1 MLREIKELFSERKS
15 LNTEEIA
22 NHLKISKSALE
33 GMLRIL
39 IQKSFIEKVVF
50 DGCGTCSSGC
60 GSCAFAKQEDVYKL
74 VS

>member
-1 MLREIKELFSERKS
+1 MLREIKKMFNERKS

-22 NHLKISKSALE
+22 NHLKISKSAVE

-50 DGCGTCSSGC
+50 DDCGTCSNVC
-60 GSCAFAKQEDVYKL
+60 GSCPFAKHEDVYKI

>member
-1 MLREIKELFSERKS
+1 MLREIKELFNERKS

-22 NHLKISKSALE
+22 NHLRISKSAID

-39 IQKSFIEKVVF
+39 TQKNFIKKVVF
-50 DGCGTCSSGC
+50 DCGTCSSGC
-60 GSCAFAKQEDVYKL
+60 GSCAFAKQDDVYKL

>member
-1 MLREIKELFSERKS
+1 MLREIKELFNERKS

-22 NHLKISKSALE
+22 NHLRISKSALE

-39 IQKSFIEKVVF
+39 IQKSYIEKVVF
-50 DGCGTCSSGC
+50 DCGTCSSGC
-60 GSCAFAKQEDVYKL
+60 GSCAFAKQKDVYKL

>member
-1 MLREIKELFSERKS
+1 MLREIKELFSERKL

-39 IQKSFIEKVVF
+39 IQKRFIEKVVF
-50 DGCGTCSSGC
+50 DGCETCSRGC
-60 GSCAFAKQEDVYKL
+60 RNCVFTKQEAIYKL